1 MLCAAELIVGET
13 GTVVSGKWLDPF
25 GIGGLTLRIGIS
37 PVSYRLRNSTC
48 NAAAGVTSDTSGCS
62 LLQRMPEYNLGIC
75 KLQLAQKFWCS
86 YSQSHSQYFHPGPIN
101 RQLIQPSADRVS
113 GKNPLPARPF
123 PASPAPIRPFP
134 YFISPGYQIADLAI
148 SSITSIN

>member
-1 MLCAAELIVGET
+1 MLGKRGRLSAESGLIR
-13 GTVVSGKWLDPF
+13 SGS
-25 GIGGLTLRIGIS
+25 GGLPFVLVFRRSPIGCVIVLVMLLR
-37 PVSYRLRNSTC
+37 V
-48 NAAAGVTSDTSGCS
+48 S
-62 LLQRMPEYNLGIC
+62 LLILLGVLCYNVCLNTTWGF
-75 KLQLAQKFWCS
+75 ASCS
-86 YSQSHSQYFHPGPIN
+86 SLKNSGVLISSRIPSIFHPGPIN